1 MKIFHNK
8 TILVTGHTGFKG
20 SWLSIWLTSLGA
32 KVVGLSDDVP
42 TKPSN
47 FVASKVGKLIEDN
60 RIDIRDKKSVEK
72 IIQSKV
78 DDFIQIKGHPSWSHL
93 IIKDTKN
100 YTSWEI
106 KTLLFQEMF
115 KRGVLSIGSHNIS
128 YSHSEEDVSSLLNA
142 YKEVFYIIYL
152 AVHKGKMRE
161 LLEVE
166 PLRPLFKVR

>member
-1 MKIFHNK
+1 MLKMEDIFFSG
-8 TILVTGHTGFKG
+8 TFGGET
-20 SWLSIWLTSLGA
+20 LSLAAA
-32 KVVGLSDDVP
+32 KVVLKKIKNDNIIERLAEIGQLIIDGVDD
-42 TKPSN
+42 
-47 FVASKVGKLIEDN
+47 LI
-60 RIDIRDKKSVEK
+60 V
-72 IIQSKV
+72 QSKV
-78 DDFIQIKGHPSWSHL
+78 DDFIQINGHPSWSHL

-152 AVHKGKMRE
+152 AVHKGKMSK